1 MENNT
6 GIRWT
11 SQFWK
16 TKWSN
21 VISPLA
27 LLQMLALVS
36 EHNLS
41 LSIIQSIFET
51 WKKSYLN
58 SLRKSHRSGERNWS
72 PLHKIFFGGVE
83 LATHRSPI
91 VNTEERAR
99 AYLTSSVKHVNFT
112 KVDWVQMHKTSCN
125 IVSTTYCLGFILVA
139 YLCYCDLGGWL
150 RLQLDPCTVP
160 QNRCPGR
167 PFRFS
172 SYSELFKT

>member
-6 GIRWT
+6 GIQWT

-16 TKWSN
+16 TEWSN

-36 EHNLS
+36 ENNVS

-51 WKKSYLN
+51 WNKDVWILSEEVTGQGKGTGL
-58 SLRKSHRSGERNWS
+58 

-99 AYLTSSVKHVNFT
+99 AYLTSSAKHVNFT
-112 KVDWVQMHKTSCN
+112 KVDWVQTQKMSCN
-125 IVSTTYCLGFILVA
+125 IICTKLSEFHPCGVSLPL
-139 YLCYCDLGGWL
+139 WS
-150 RLQLDPCTVP
+150 DPEGKIVH
-160 QNRCPGR
+160 
-167 PFRFS
+167 
-172 SYSELFKT
+172 L

>member
-6 GIRWT
+6 GIWWT
-11 SQFWK
+11 SQLWK

-27 LLQMLALVS
+27 LLKMLALVS

-51 WKKSYLN
+51 WNKDVWILSEEVTGQGKET
-58 SLRKSHRSGERNWS
+58 GP
-72 PLHKIFFGGVE
+72 PLQKIFFGGVE

-99 AYLTSSVKHVNFT
+99 AYLTSSAKHVNFT
-112 KVDWVQMHKTSCN
+112 KVDWVQTQKTSCN
-125 IVSTTYCLGFILVA
+125 MIFTKLPGFHPCGVSLL
-139 YLCYCDLGGWL
+139 LWSW
-150 RLQLDPCTVP
+150 RLT
-160 QNRCPGR
+160 
-167 PFRFS
+167 
-172 SYSELFKT
+172 